1 MNITIH
7 AGHNP
12 DGKVA
17 CGAIGYLKEST
28 EARKVKDLIYDSL
41 CEVIDIEDAT
51 INDGKDAID
60 VLERICK
67 KCNAKDRDLNISIHF
82 NASRKETVA
91 DGKIKGSEIWLH
103 DSNSELKE
111 LAESILRNL
120 EMQGYTNRGVKYSN
134 ALYVLA
140 KTKSPTMLI
149 ECCFV
154 DDLDDVALY
163 DEIEVANAISDSIL
177 SWCHSKE
184 SLDNLPEL
192 MYNESIINT
201 KEEFLQYV
209 AKVAMWDW
217 YRTKRVLPSVVLA
230 QAIKESAW
238 GQSELARNAKALFG
252 IKKNGWTGQTYIKD
266 AVEQN
271 KDGKYHV
278 IDNVE
283 WRKYSNWF
291 ESIIDHN
298 HYIATRKIG
307 SQKEPNWNKV
317 IGCKDYVLAVQYLQN
332 AKYPYATSITYEQSL
347 ISDYIEKY
355 KLNQF
360 DIVDKALFDVIE
372 KELFEKQIAPDGYS
386 YFIIAGE
393 YKNKHLAEGFSKRLK
408 EMGIINRI
416 ELKEESK

>member
-17 CGAIGYLKEST
+17 CGAVGYIKEST

-41 CEVIDIEDAT
+41 CEVIDIEDVT
-51 INDGKDAID
+51 INDGKSAKD

-67 KCNAKDRDLNISIHF
+67 KCNEKERDFNISIHF
-82 NASRKETVA
+82 NASKKGIVS
-91 DGKIKGSEIWLH
+91 DGRIKGSEIWLY
-103 DSNSELKE
+103 DSNSDLKE
-111 LAESILRNL
+111 LAESILKNL
-120 EMQGYTNRGVKYSN
+120 EMQGYTNRGVRYSKG
-134 ALYVLA
+134 LYLLN

-149 ECCFV
+149 ECCYV

-177 SWCHSKE
+177 SWCHLKE

-209 AKVAMWDW
+209 AKIAMWDW

-238 GQSELARNAKALFG
+238 GQSELARNAKSLFG
-252 IKKNGWTGQTYIKD
+252 IKKNGWTGQIYIKY

-278 IDNVE
+278 VDNIE
-283 WRKYSNWF
+283 WRKYNNWF

-307 SQKEPNWNKV
+307 NQKEPNWKKIV
-317 IGCKDYVLAVQYLQN
+317 GCDDYVLAVQYLQN
-332 AKYPYATSITYEQSL
+332 AEYPYATSITYEQSL

-360 DIVDKALFDVIE
+360 DIIDKALFDIIE

-386 YFIIAGE
+386 YFVIVGE
-393 YKNKHLAEGFSKRLK
+393 YKNKHLAENFSKKLK

-416 ELKEESK
+416 ELKEETK

>member
-41 CEVIDIEDAT
+41 CEVIDIEDVT
-51 INDGKDAID
+51 INDGKSAID
-60 VLERICK
+60 ILERICK
-67 KCNAKDRDLNISIHF
+67 KCNAKDRDFNISIHF
-82 NASRKETVA
+82 NASKKEIVS
-91 DGKIKGSEIWLH
+91 DGRIKGAEIWLY

-111 LAESILRNL
+111 LAESILKNL
-120 EMQGYTNRGVKYSN
+120 EMQGYTNRGVKYSKG
-134 ALYVLA
+134 LFVL
-140 KTKSPTMLI
+140 KNTKSPTMLI

-163 DEIEVANAISDSIL
+163 DEIEVANAICDSIL
-177 SWCHSKE
+177 SWRHSKE

-192 MYNESIINT
+192 MYNEDTINT

-209 AKVAMWDW
+209 VKVAMWDW

-252 IKKNGWTGQTYIKD
+252 IKKNGWAGQTYVKD

-271 KDGKYHV
+271 KNGKYEV
-278 IDNVE
+278 VDNVE
-283 WRKYSNWF
+283 WRRYSSWF

-317 IGCKDYVLAVQYLQN
+317 IGCEDYVLAVQYLQN

-360 DIVDKALFDVIE
+360 DVVSKEMFDAIE
-372 KELFEKQIAPDGYS
+372 KELFEKQIAPDGHS

-393 YKNKHLAEGFSKRLK
+393 YKNKHLAENFSKRLK

-416 ELKEESK
+416 ELKEETK

>member
-17 CGAIGYLKEST
+17 CGAVGYLKEST

-41 CEVIDIEDAT
+41 CEVIDIEDVT
-51 INDGKDAID
+51 INDGKSSID
-60 VLERICK
+60 VLQRICK
-67 KCNAKDRDLNISIHF
+67 KCNAEERDLNVSIHF
-82 NASRKETVA
+82 NASRKETVS
-91 DGKIKGSEIWLH
+91 DGIIKGSEIWLY
-103 DSNSELKE
+103 DSNSELNG
-111 LAESILRNL
+111 LAESILKSL
-120 EMQGYTNRGVKYSN
+120 ESQGYTNRGVRYSKEI
-134 ALYVLA
+134 YVL
-140 KTKSPTMLI
+140 KETKAPTMLI

-177 SWCHSKE
+177 SWCQSKE

-192 MYNESIINT
+192 MYDETVINT

-252 IKKNGWTGQTYIKD
+252 IKKNGWQGQIYIKD

-271 KDGKYHV
+271 KDGQYQV
-278 IDNVE
+278 VGDVE
-283 WRKYSNWF
+283 WRRYDSWF

-298 HYIATRKIG
+298 HYIATRKVG
-307 SQKEPNWNKV
+307 SQKEPNWIKV
-317 IGCKDYVLAVQYLQN
+317 VGCEDYVLAVQYLQN
-332 AKYPYATSITYEQSL
+332 AKYPYATSLTYEQSL
-347 ISDYIEKY
+347 ISVYIERY

-360 DIVDKALFDVIE
+360 DVVSDEMYKAIE
-372 KELFEKQIAPDGYS
+372 KELFESQDAPEGYS
-386 YFIIAGE
+386 YFVVMGE
-393 YKNKHLAEGFSKRLK
+393 YRSKQRAEAFSKEWLGK
-408 EMGIINRI
+408 GIINRVV
-416 ELKEESK
+416 LKEKTK

>member
-41 CEVIDIEDAT
+41 CEVIDIEDVT
-51 INDGKDAID
+51 INDGKSAKD

-67 KCNAKDRDLNISIHF
+67 KCNKKDRDFNISIHF
-82 NASRKETVA
+82 NASKKEVVS
-91 DGKIKGSEIWLH
+91 DGKIKGSEIWLY

-111 LAESILRNL
+111 LAESILKNL
-120 EMQGYTNRGVKYSN
+120 EMQGYTNRGVKYSKG
-134 ALYVLA
+134 LYVLA
-140 KTKSPTMLI
+140 NTKSPAMLI

-184 SLDNLPEL
+184 SLDNLSEL
-192 MYNESIINT
+192 MYDESVINT

-217 YRTKRVLPSVVLA
+217 YRTKRVLPSVVIA

-252 IKKNGWTGQTYIKD
+252 IKKNGWTGQTYVKD

-278 IDNVE
+278 VDNVE
-283 WRKYSNWF
+283 WRKYNNWF

-307 SQKEPNWNKV
+307 SQEELNWKKV
-317 IGCKDYVLAVQYLQN
+317 VGCDDYALAVQYLQN

-347 ISDYIEKY
+347 ISDYIERY

-372 KELFEKQIAPDGYS
+372 KELFEKQIVPDGYS
-386 YFIIAGE
+386 YFVIVGE
-393 YKNKHLAEGFSKRLK
+393 YKNKRLAENFSKKLK
-408 EMGIINRI
+408 EMGIINRV
-416 ELKEESK
+416 ELKEETK

>member
-17 CGAIGYLKEST
+17 CGAVGYMKEST

-41 CEVIDIEDAT
+41 CEVIDIEDVT
-51 INDGKDAID
+51 VNDGKSAID

-82 NASRKETVA
+82 NASKKEIVS
-91 DGKIKGSEIWLH
+91 DGKIKGSEIWLY

-111 LAESILRNL
+111 LAEDILRNL
-120 EMQGYTNRGVKYSN
+120 EMQGYTNRGVKYN
-134 ALYVLA
+134 KGLYVL
-140 KTKSPTMLI
+140 KNTKSPTMLI

-252 IKKNGWTGQTYIKD
+252 IKKNGWVGQTYTKD

-278 IDNVE
+278 VDNVE
-283 WRKYSNWF
+283 WRKYGSWF

-317 IGCKDYVLAVQYLQN
+317 IGCEDYVLAVQYLQN

-347 ISDYIEKY
+347 ISDYIERY

-360 DIVDKALFDVIE
+360 DIVDKTLFDAIE

-393 YKNKHLAEGFSKRLK
+393 YKNKHLAENFSKRLK

-416 ELKEESK
+416 ELKEETK